1 MNRIQTFLLLI
12 LIPFVQELNAQH
24 KPFLENLYDYIEN
37 TEMIGLNQ
45 EEGHVPMLPY
55 DNIEKAL
62 VNAPEQSTGYLS
74 LDGKWK
80 FLYAVNPDGIQPDFY
95 KQGFNEKGMKEITV
109 PGNWQMQG
117 YGEKIFR
124 NIAQPFKANPPFI
137 PRDFNP
143 VGSYK
148 KTITVPQNFKDKQ
161 LFLHFEGVSSAF
173 FVWVNGQEVG
183 YNQGANEPAEF
194 DVTKLVKPGKN
205 TISVMV
211 FQYSDGTYNE
221 DQDFW
226 RLAGIFRS
234 VYLMATPK
242 VHIRDYYVTT
252 DLDEKYEDATLKVE
266 AEIKNFSATAVKDY
280 QVRVTLFDG
289 QNKPVLTDLTSAGIS
304 LEAGERT
311 TIRFNRQVKSPLKWS
326 DEKPNLYHIGFE
338 LIDPYGK
345 TTEVLADRIG
355 FKEVEI
361 KHQVLYVN
369 GVPVKLNGVNSHM
382 QHPDLGHAMD
392 VETIRKDFHLMK
404 QFNINCV
411 RTCHYPPVKEYLKL
425 ADELGIYIVDE
436 AGVEAHA
443 TEFISNMKE
452 FTKSYVERA
461 EKMVLR
467 DRNHPCVIFWSAGNE
482 SGSGFNICEVI
493 SAGKRLD
500 PSKPGWMY
508 GGNDLDHPGKNPI
521 KCEDIIGPRYGT
533 PYELKVYFGQSPEEI
548 DPRPS
553 FMDEYLAATGNSLGG
568 MDEYWEVIYEYPR
581 CIGGAIWDWVSPGLR
596 EKYINTP
603 DASGNNISAALMGK
617 TELLPGKAGKA
628 VQLTGTDTWVE
639 LYRDPKLDVAGKAL
653 TVSFWVKPREWNGN
667 GTFLSKGFYQFG
679 VEQTSEKELEFYV
692 GDKKKTSVK
701 TALPENWQGIWHLV
715 TGIYNGNQ
723 LQLYIDGEKK
733 AETAC
738 TISIENKP
746 FAVNI
751 GRNPEIEAQEN
762 PNHYSN
768 AQFDQ
773 VAIFDKVIK
782 VEDLLNPTEATKK
795 TSLCWLDFDEQKANQ
810 EFFSMGVGGR
820 TYGMIWPDRTV
831 QPELW
836 QVKKSAQPISVK
848 MIDEQKGEVEVWNRM
863 HFTNTSEVEGIW
875 QLQCEGSVVK
885 EGSFDTNVTALSKA
899 SFTVPYVPF
908 DQQEDKEYFLLL
920 SFRQKKDMPW
930 ASNGFEIAW
939 DQLPLKVKNLS
950 FNEMTANGKVP
961 EVVEN
966 EKSIQVKGSGFAY
979 SFSKETG
986 SLISVKYGD
995 AELLKQGMNLNVC
1008 RAPLANDLDQ
1018 WTNGASGLTRQAGWG
1033 LGQANAWAAYG
1044 LDHLTTK
1051 ADQIHWTV
1059 NSNQI
1064 KLTIES
1070 HSWAIDLGTS
1080 FENRFEYTISATGKM
1095 TLNHTVT
1102 PQGKMPEWLPRI
1114 GVQLVLNQSF
1124 DQVKWYGRGPFET
1137 YPDRKTGAK
1146 IGEYEGSV
1154 ADQYN
1159 PYLIP
1164 QENGNKTDVRW
1175 TSLMNAQGVGVR
1187 ISSSELFNFSA
1198 QNTESEN
1205 LSRALYPFQLK
1216 PFDGVTLNLD
1226 YALSGVGCTAIST
1239 LNKYRVMPS
1248 EYQFKLVFEPI
1259 GK

>member
-1 MNRIQTFLLLI
+1 MNRIHLFLLLF
-12 LIPFVQELNAQH
+12 LLFFLPDAYAQQ

-37 TEMIGLNQ
+37 PQMIGLNQ
-45 EEGHVPMLPY
+45 EEGHVPLLPY
-55 DNIEKAL
+55 AS
-62 VNAPEQSTGYLS
+62 VQSAIAGNSAQSSGYLS

-80 FLYAVNPDGIQPDFY
+80 FLYAVNPDGIQKDFY
-95 KQGFNEKGMKEITV
+95 KPEFNEKGMKEINV
-109 PGNWQMQG
+109 PANWQMQG
-117 YGEKIFR
+117 YGERIFR
-124 NIAQPFKANPPFI
+124 NVSQPFKANPPFI
-137 PRDFNP
+137 PRDYNP
-143 VGSYK
+143 VGSYR
-148 KTITVPQNFKDKQ
+148 KTITVPQGFKGKQ

-173 FVWVNGQEVG
+173 FLWVNGQEVG

-194 DVTKLVKPGKN
+194 DVTKYMKPGKN
-205 TISVMV
+205 TVSVMV

-226 RLAGIFRS
+226 RMSGIFRS

-252 DLDEKYEDATLKVE
+252 DLDEKYENATLKVE
-266 AEIKNFSATAVKDY
+266 AEIKNFSEAAIKDY
-280 QVRVTLFDG
+280 QVKVTLLD
-289 QNKPVLTDLTSAGIS
+289 QENQPVLTDLTSEKIS
-304 LEAGERT
+304 LAAGEKT
-311 TIRFNRQVKSPLKWS
+311 TIHLNALVKSPRKWS

-338 LIDPYGK
+338 LLNPAGK
-345 TTEVLADRIG
+345 TTEALADRIG

-361 KHQVLYVN
+361 RHQVLYVN

-392 VETIRKDFHLMK
+392 VETIRKDFYLMK

-425 ADELGIYIVDE
+425 ADELGMYIVDE

-443 TEFISNMKE
+443 TVYISEMKE

-493 SAGKRLD
+493 AAGKRLD

-508 GGNDLDHPGKNPI
+508 GGNDLDFPGKNPV

-533 PYELKVYFGQSPEEI
+533 PYDLKVYYGQSPEEI

-568 MDEYWEVIYEYPR
+568 MDEYWEVIYQYPR

-596 EKYINTP
+596 EKYISTP

-617 TELLPGKAGKA
+617 TELVEGKAGKA
-628 VQLTGTDTWVE
+628 VQLSGTDTWVE
-639 LYRDPKLDVAGKAL
+639 LYRDPKLDIAGKAL

-667 GTFLSKGFYQFG
+667 GTFLSKGFYQLG
-679 VEQTSEKELEFYV
+679 VEQTSEKELEFYI
-692 GDKKKTSVK
+692 GDKKTTSVK
-701 TALPENWQGIWHLV
+701 TSLPERWQGNWHLI
-715 TGIYNGNQ
+715 TGIYNGTQ

-733 AETAC
+733 AETPC

-746 FAVNI
+746 FPINI

-768 AQFDQ
+768 AVFDQ
-773 VAIFDKVIK
+773 VAIFDRVVKVQ
-782 VEDLLNPTEATKK
+782 DLLQPTETLKK
-795 TSLCWLDFDEQKANQ
+795 EALCWLDFDEQKAGQ

-820 TYGMIWPDRTV
+820 TYGLIWPDRTA

-863 HFTNTSEVEGIW
+863 HFTNSSEMDGIW
-875 QLQCEGSVVK
+875 QLQCEGAVVK
-885 EGSFDTNVTALSKA
+885 EGVLPTTVAPLSKA
-899 SFTVPYVPF
+899 NYTVPYLPF
-908 DQQEDKEYFLLL
+908 EQQAGKEYFLLL
-920 SFRQKKDMPW
+920 SFRQKQDKPW
-930 ASNGFEIAW
+930 AEKGFEIAW
-939 DQLPLKVKNLS
+939 DQLPLKVKPLLPD
-950 FNEMTANGKVP
+950 ETVATGPIP
-961 EVVEN
+961 EVKDS
-966 EKSIQVKGSGFAY
+966 EKTLQVKGSDFSY
-979 SFSKETG
+979 TFSKQTG
-986 SLISVKYGD
+986 SLISVRYGEE
-995 AELLKQGMNLNVC
+995 ELLKQEMILNLW
-1008 RAPLANDLDQ
+1008 RAPLANDVDQ
-1018 WTNGASGLTRQAGWG
+1018 WTTFASGLSRQPGWG
-1033 LGQANAWAAYG
+1033 LGQSNIWFAYG

-1051 ADQIHWTV
+1051 LDRIQWTAQH
-1059 NSNQI
+1059 NQV
-1064 KLTIES
+1064 KLFVES
-1070 HSWAIDLGTS
+1070 HSWAGEPGTS
-1080 FENRFEYTISATGKM
+1080 FENRFEYTISTTGKM
-1095 TLNHTVT
+1095 SMDHTVT
-1102 PQGKMPEWLPRI
+1102 PNGRMPEWLPRV
-1114 GVQLVLNQSF
+1114 GVQMVLNQAF
-1124 DQVKWYGRGPFET
+1124 GQVKWYGRGPFET

-1146 IGEYEGSV
+1146 IGVYTSSV
-1154 ADQYN
+1154 AEQYN

-1175 TSLMNAQGVGVR
+1175 ASLQNGQGMGVK
-1187 ISSSELFNFSA
+1187 ISSSETFNFSA
-1198 QNTESEN
+1198 QPTESDN

-1216 PFDGVTLNLD
+1216 PFDGVTLNVD
-1226 YALSGVGCTAIST
+1226 YALSGVG
-1239 LNKYRVMPS
+1239 
-1248 EYQFKLVFEPI
+1248 
-1259 GK
+1259 